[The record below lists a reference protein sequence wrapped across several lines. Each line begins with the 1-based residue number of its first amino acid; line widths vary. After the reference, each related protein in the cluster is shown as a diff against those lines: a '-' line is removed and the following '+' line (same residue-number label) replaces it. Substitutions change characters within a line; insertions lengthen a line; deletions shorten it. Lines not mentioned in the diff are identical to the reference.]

1 MHSEQKDPSG
11 WGIVVSSFL
20 SVTGPVLIGR
30 HRRWNKVLR
39 ENRNEQKLIRAGK
52 FCSWRNFITAWQEG
66 SYVSEGN
73 QASVRGLPAD
83 RDPAFG

>member
-11 WGIVVSSFL
+11 RGIVVSSFL

-39 ENRNEQKLIRAGK
+39 ENRNDAE
-52 FCSWRNFITAWQEG
+52 T
-66 SYVSEGN
+66 Y
-73 QASVRGLPAD
+73 
-83 RDPAFG
+83 